1 MNMIFFLFWKCPL
14 SSPDVLTQVLFT
26 KLGRI
31 FFLVFIGN
39 IHRLSSNLMEEST
52 PYSWNKWQNFVYLKI
67 LNELR
72 LRNDPVGLLLRLAS
86 FFFFFFF
93 FKLLMLRKFKSNQS
107 YPFISQSPI
116 EFKRMKKCRSKL
128 IFKCFLCF

>member
-14 SSPDVLTQVLFT
+14 FSPYVLTQVLFT

-39 IHRLSSNLMEEST
+39 IHRQSSNLMEEST

-67 LNELR
+67 LNELC

-93 FKLLMLRKFKSNQS
+93 KISMLRKFKSNQS
-107 YPFISQSPI
+107 YSFISQSPI
-116 EFKRMKKCRSKL
+116 EFKRIKKCRSKL

>member
-93 FKLLMLRKFKSNQS
+93 LFQVLYAGFIYSTLTNFSITAMDVKVMHKFFLLQLST
-107 YPFISQSPI
+107 
-116 EFKRMKKCRSKL
+116 
-128 IFKCFLCF
+128 